1 MLGMR
6 APVGWEVTEEG
17 GRKEERRKKERPKI
31 TGLCSRE
38 DSVKR
43 ISFRTLQSTCVEAL
57 PTTLPLL
64 RISLKLLGSY
74 QPGTC
79 LITRNSFQRLY

>member
-1 MLGMR
+1 M
-6 APVGWEVTEEG
+6 G
-17 GRKEERRKKERPKI
+17 GHRGRRKKRGEKEKRPKI

-38 DSVKR
+38 DSIKR